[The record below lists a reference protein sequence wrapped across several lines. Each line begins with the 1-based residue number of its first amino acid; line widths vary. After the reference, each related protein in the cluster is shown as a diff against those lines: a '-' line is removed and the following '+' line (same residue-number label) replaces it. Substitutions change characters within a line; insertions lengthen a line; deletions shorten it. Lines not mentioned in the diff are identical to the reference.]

1 MKRCFAIILCLPVL
15 CILLALSGCLGKQN
29 QALAPE
35 IEYTEYEGQQC
46 PKLKAAE
53 EDGSVD
59 IVNAEIEAQFRRLMG
74 DGNDDSAV
82 RTYTASTDSMIS
94 VLLKAEYD
102 VSYGTDGEVWGVC
115 YDYINKTVVP
125 CGAYLA
131 GRQDSYADIC
141 KEIEVMLR
149 ENGSYEYISVPYYYF
164 DSNSDPVLVVLAL
177 EHPDGADAWER
188 VYYYSPVSDLFVDSP
203 FLNS

>member
-15 CILLALSGCLGKQN
+15 CILLALSGCLGKQD

-35 IEYTEYEGQQC
+35 IEYTEYEGQRC

-82 RTYTASTDSMIS
+82 RTFTASTDSMIS

-102 VSYGTDGEVWGVC
+102 VSYGTDREVWGVC